1 MEASTADVVGAQVR
15 VEKDIAADLQ
25 NLLQLFLPWTPTAGS
40 PLLTAQPM
48 ELFQQRKS
56 MDIPF
61 MIGTVW
67 NEATIF
73 VYEAFTKPM
82 KETEY
87 AVVSATARTVVAARG
102 LLGALGVC
110 RSWASSLVSKMASK
124 SPSTSPCPKMKLM
137 IAASPPPRLPRRG
150 CSSAPP
156 ATCHSS

>member
-102 LLGALGVC
+102 LLGALGAC
-110 RSWASSLVSKMASK
+110 RSWA
-124 SPSTSPCPKMKLM
+124 
-137 IAASPPPRLPRRG
+137 
-150 CSSAPP
+150 
-156 ATCHSS
+156 